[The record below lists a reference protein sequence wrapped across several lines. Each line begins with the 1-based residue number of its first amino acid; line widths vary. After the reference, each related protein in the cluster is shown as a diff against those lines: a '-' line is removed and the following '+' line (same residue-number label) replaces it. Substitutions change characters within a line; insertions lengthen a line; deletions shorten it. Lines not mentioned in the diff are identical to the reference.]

1 RILATAED
9 TGDAGQDKLY
19 GRGIVDAHAALTAD
33 VEQTNANP
41 MGSIQE
47 WITMHRR
54 GEIEDTNG
62 TDDDREVAGPG
73 EYPSQPPV
81 AADQPEET
89 HLVQPIVVVGFCGVF
104 IAAVVAAI
112 FLRQKHTGQANAP
125 RLWSK
130 LQ

>member
-1 RILATAED
+1 SSRRRHTRSKRDWSSNVCSSDL
-9 TGDAGQDKLY
+9 
-19 GRGIVDAHAALTAD
+19 
-33 VEQTNANP
+33 NP

-62 TDDDREVAGPG
+62 TDDDREVAGPV

-89 HLVQPIVVVGFCGVF
+89 HLVQPIVVIGFGVLLL
-104 IAAVVAAI
+104 AAVVTAI
-112 FLRQKHTGQANAP
+112 FLRKKHTGQQTD
-125 RLWSK
+125 S
-130 LQ
+130 